1 MSHKIIIHDSQ
12 KFREALQKDD
22 KLLDSVKRLVEA
34 CDADHPLAYETT
46 KQPFVSTTRE
56 L

>member
-1 MSHKIIIHDSQ
+1 MSHKIIITDPK

-22 KLLDSVKRLVEA
+22 KLFDSVKRLVEA

-46 KQPFVSTTRE
+46 RLPCVATSRQ